1 MVTEHGTGD
10 LDRDLRPLEDYAIAS
25 VLGCA
30 LICVALCLLG
40 CAIAALV
47 AWL

>member
-1 MVTEHGTGD
+1 MTHPTSD

-30 LICVALCLLG
+30 FICVALCLVG
-40 CAIAALV
+40 CVIAALV
-47 AWL
+47 AWI